1 MAVRA
6 PRRAYHATVHPRGQV
21 TLPKWLR
28 EETGMEAGVPITF
41 RKSGPNSIEVIAQ
54 PRRSLMEFIERYQ
67 VDRPIGDF
75 EELVREA
82 EAEQAENFR

>member
-6 PRRAYHATVHPRGQV
+6 PKRANHATVHTRGQV

-54 PRRSLMEFIERYQ
+54 PRRSLMALIREYQ
-67 VDRPIGDF
+67 IDQPIGDF

-82 EAEQAENFR
+82 EGELAENFR